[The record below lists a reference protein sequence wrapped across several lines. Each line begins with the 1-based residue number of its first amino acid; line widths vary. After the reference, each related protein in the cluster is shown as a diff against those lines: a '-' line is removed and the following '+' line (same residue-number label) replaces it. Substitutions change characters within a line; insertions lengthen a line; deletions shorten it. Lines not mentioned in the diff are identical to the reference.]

1 MATIHLGRLLGASG
15 FARTVAIKRMHP
27 QYAKDEEFSAMFADE
42 ARMAARIQ
50 HPNVVAM
57 LDVVLEAGELLL
69 VMDYVHGEPL
79 SRLVR
84 ASSREGRDI
93 PPGIAATV
101 MAQALHGLHAAHTAK
116 GADGRALDLVHRDV
130 SPQNILVGLD
140 GTTRITDFGIA
151 KALGRS
157 HTTRDGSV
165 RGKLAYMAPEQ
176 LAGTVDASGSLHFV
190 GPLDATSLFPYAPPD
205 PSGAYLVGAT
215 QLHDPNGVPLQ
226 GLPSS
231 GEVTAVAYDPEY
243 DRLAIARK
251 DHLVLTRAR
260 ASTTFLDAAEI
271 PLPPE
276 VTVAQLRFDTFGTLW
291 MAGTATGDFVF
302 SGASVGLGGAQ
313 AGAFLLRLQPDD
325 DNTVE
330 DPVEVLRVFGAKAG
344 SVESSLVVRDLEL
357 SSSEVFLLVTARM
370 GRLDLPAQ
378 PDPAPD
384 DLGGSYL
391 LRCGCF

>member
-1 MATIHLGRLLGASG
+1 VDGGNLSCSALLG
-15 FARTVAIKRMHP
+15 
-27 QYAKDEEFSAMFADE
+27 
-42 ARMAARIQ
+42 
-50 HPNVVAM
+50 
-57 LDVVLEAGELLL
+57 L
-69 VMDYVHGEPL
+69 VGPSDQL
-79 SRLVR
+79 ITRLVPIV
-84 ASSREGRDI
+84 D
-93 PPGIAATV
+93 
-101 MAQALHGLHAAHTAK
+101 
-116 GADGRALDLVHRDV
+116 ADGRVRSLFFVGSLPGPSFLATCEGGVCALED
-130 SPQNILVGLD
+130 
-140 GTTRITDFGIA
+140 A
-151 KALGRS
+151 
-157 HTTRDGSV
+157 GSV
-165 RGKLAYMAPEQ
+165 EAAAFIGS
-176 LAGTVDASGSLHFV
+176 VDDLGPASGSLHFV
-190 GPLDATSLFPYAPPD
+190 GPLDAASLFPYAPPD

-251 DHLVLTRAR
+251 DHLVLTRTR
-260 ASTTFLDAAEI
+260 SSTTFLEAAEI

-291 MAGTATGDFVF
+291 LAGTATGDFVF

-344 SVESSLVVRDLEL
+344 TAESSLVVRDLEL
-357 SSSEVFLLVTARM
+357 SSSEVLLLVTARN

-391 LRCGCF
+391 LRFGCF